1 MTSVKIVKRLDAQD
15 GYDLWAQTYD
25 ETPNPVVH
33 MDGRRTLAA
42 LAPCP
47 GEAILDAGC
56 GTGRNL
62 AGMLAAGSRPTGV
75 DFSPGMLSIAR
86 ARAPGVPLLQANLE
100 QPLPLA
106 PGCFDAVLCALVGEH
121 LSDLSAV
128 FRSIHAVLRPGGRFV
143 FSVYHPAMAARG
155 AEAQFEREGVEYRLG
170 AVQYTVA
177 DYLARLAA
185 AGFTALEAQEYQ
197 GDAAMLAAVPR
208 ATKYLGFPVLL
219 VVSMLKAQP

>member
-1 MTSVKIVKRLDAQD
+1 MTVDRIVKRLGPHE

-25 ETPNPVVH
+25 GTPNPVVH
-33 MDGRRTLAA
+33 MDTRWTLKA
-42 LAPCP
+42 LAPRA
-47 GEAILDAGC
+47 GELILDAGC

-62 AGMLAAGSRPTGV
+62 AGMLAAGSRPSGV
-75 DFSPGMLSIAR
+75 DFSLGMLSIAR
-86 ARAPGVPLLQANLE
+86 ARLPGVALLQANLE

-106 PGCFDAVLCALVGEH
+106 PGRFDAVLCALVGEH

-143 FSVYHPAMAARG
+143 YSVYHPAMAARG

-170 AVQYTVA
+170 AIQHTVA
-177 DYLARLAA
+177 DYLDRLAA
-185 AGFTALEAQEYQ
+185 AGFTALEAQEYR

-208 ATKYLGFPVLL
+208 AAKYLGFPVLL
-219 VVSMLKAQP
+219 VVSMLKA